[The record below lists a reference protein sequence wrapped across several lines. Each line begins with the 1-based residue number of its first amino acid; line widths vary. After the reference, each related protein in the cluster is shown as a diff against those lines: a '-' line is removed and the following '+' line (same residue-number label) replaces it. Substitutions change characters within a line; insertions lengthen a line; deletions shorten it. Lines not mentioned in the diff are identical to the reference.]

1 MPVNIGRGNIRS
13 RMTSGNQ
20 GMARRVDNK
29 LDAVVDAYAA
39 RFKTALAVD
48 GSVAFIYNKH
58 EGVVACTCRG
68 FRNLSGIVRHDI
80 GLSGHETDRGDSS
93 FTKDQKVHTSS
104 SNNLI
109 GGLKQVGSLKPDEL
123 DHLFQN
129 RNETVVEKISE
140 SAEDEGFTADGS
152 ADLIDAMFDNGP
164 ANNFSGDG
172 DPMTQII
179 AATNLG
185 NSSDFAYSPHM
196 VACPICFGAGYVDT
210 WKLYNGERIVLDAS
224 NRYEIETYNDVVL
237 DDDNQPAVYSIRER
251 STLQWNNVA
260 IPTSWRHLIRLKVF
274 NGLQEV
280 PQDAYTL
287 YYEHPS
293 QPGVRNLLTYQNL
306 NLLNNKPILFNS
318 NKLTIYIE
326 SNLGYDYP
334 LVITH
339 VEMLFSL
346 GEAVRVQVPE
356 ADVPNEDEY
365 VDWNLNV
372 QLELPSDVEIRENSY
387 VVEGKYQRVW
397 KVTQINRKMTA
408 RGKSF
413 GYSVGVRAL
422 HSFERQYSL
431 MNVFGIVRNPFYNQA
446 IKGMD
451 ESEI

>member
-29 LDAVVDAYAA
+29 IDAVVDAYAA

-58 EGVVACTCRG
+58 EGVISCTCRG
-68 FRNLSGIVRHDI
+68 FRNLTGIVRHEV

-93 FTKDQKVHTSS
+93 FTKAANIHTSS
-104 SNNLI
+104 SKYPI
-109 GGLKQVGSLKPDEL
+109 KGVKQVGGLKPTEL

-140 SAEDEGFTADGS
+140 DGEDESFTADSS
-152 ADLIDAMFDNGP
+152 ADLVNALFDHGP
-164 ANNFSGDG
+164 APNFSGTG
-172 DPMTQII
+172 DPMQQMI

-185 NSSDFAYSPHM
+185 NSTDHAYSPHM

-210 WKLYNGERIVLDAS
+210 WKLYNGERLVLDAS
-224 NRYEIETYNDVVL
+224 NRYEIETYNDVML
-237 DDDNQPAVYSIRER
+237 DDDNQPAVYTIRER
-251 STLQWNNVA
+251 STLQWNSVA
-260 IPTSWRHLIRLKVF
+260 IPTSWRHLIRLQVY
-274 NGLQEV
+274 NGVV
-280 PQDAYTL
+280 PVPLDAYTL

-293 QPGVRNLLTYQNL
+293 QPGVRNLLTFASL

-318 NKLTIYIE
+318 NKLKVFIE
-326 SNLGYDYP
+326 SNLPYDQP

-339 VEMLFSL
+339 IEMLFSL
-346 GEAVRVQVPE
+346 GEATRIQVPE

-365 VDWNLNV
+365 VDWNLQINF
-372 QLELPSDVEIRENSY
+372 ELPSDIEIRENSY

-413 GYSVGVRAL
+413 GYNVGVRAL
-422 HSFERQYSL
+422 HSFERHYSL